1 MVCPVCNVE
10 AVIKSTNTVLNKEEM
25 KLYMIFHFSCRNK
38 KCKEFNKD
46 IGEERT
52 EIPFEIED

>member
-10 AVIKSTNTVLNKEEM
+10 AVISKATTVLNQQEVKIY
-25 KLYMIFHFSCRNK
+25 KVLKYSCRNK
-38 KCKEFNKD
+38 KCKEFNKE
-46 IGEERT
+46 IGEVKD